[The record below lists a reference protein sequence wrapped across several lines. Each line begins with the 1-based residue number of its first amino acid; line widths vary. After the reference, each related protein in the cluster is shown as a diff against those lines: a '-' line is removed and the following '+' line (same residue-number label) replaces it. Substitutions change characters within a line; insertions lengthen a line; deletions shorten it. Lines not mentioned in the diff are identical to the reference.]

1 MLEVLLDVIEV
12 FVSEGIEKIVNF
24 FSKKRAKK
32 KQEKSRLF

>member
-1 MLEVLLDVIEV
+1 MFEVLLDVIEV

-24 FSKKRAKK
+24 FSEKRAKK